1 MEKKYRDKIRMEAE
15 RILERYDDI
24 TIVKKFREQD
34 RKYKDV
40 IMNPEQSKGMTLDY
54 YITREAFRM
63 AAHERGYTDDV
74 LEEKRTKK

>member
-1 MEKKYRDKIRMEAE
+1 MEKKYQNKIRKEAE

-34 RKYKDV
+34 RKYRDV
-40 IMNPEQSKGMTLDY
+40 VMNPEISQGMTLDY
-54 YITREAFRM
+54 YITREALRM

-74 LEEKRTKK
+74 LEGRK